1 MEDNFKKFVRLVERM
16 RQAQK
21 DYFRMR
27 DSNALR
33 ISKQIEREVDLAIRE
48 YLNDGNKQGSLM

>member
-1 MEDNFKKFVRLVERM
+1 MEENFKKFVCLVQKM

-27 DSNALR
+27 DPDSLR

-48 YLNDGNKQGSLM
+48 YLEEENKRGSLM